1 MATAWQYLAG
11 AGLVAALCPLQ
22 AQVAVAG
29 EGYGDA
35 AGGITGGVAFAGGG
49 AFAGAARPGTAPA
62 DACVPTPPPA
72 PVPPPA
78 PSVRPAGP
86 PPPARPPVRVTV
98 PAAERPTVHHPGR
111 AAVPARP
118 RDAKAPAPE
127 AEPRAEAAEVTAPP
141 APAVAGV
148 ARFHVRPYHATAL
161 ERRGPGGLSTV
172 MLMTVVTTPAV
183 LAAAALRPRGK
194 SRR

>member
-1 MATAWQYLAG
+1 
-11 AGLVAALCPLQ
+11 
-22 AQVAVAG
+22 
-29 EGYGDA
+29 
-35 AGGITGGVAFAGGG
+35 
-49 AFAGAARPGTAPA
+49 
-62 DACVPTPPPA
+62 
-72 PVPPPA
+72 
-78 PSVRPAGP
+78 
-86 PPPARPPVRVTV
+86 
-98 PAAERPTVHHPGR
+98 TVHHPGR
-111 AAVPARP
+111 AAVPAARP
-118 RDAKAPAPE
+118 RGAKAPAPA

-141 APAVAGV
+141 APAAARV